1 MIELYENIDNV
12 IKILK
17 DNNLVYNSYNFLVR
31 IYMVPNNLNFGN
43 IKSLEQLKNYA
54 ILEDNNRE
62 KKVIFKDNNELIGSI
77 SGLLSTKSLFER
89 LKYKELMYINY
100 SIYKYKFFKLI
111 DVKDIG
117 VFIEYNDYIL
127 DLLSKLKIKYTKLED
142 NIENLVLKTNNK

>member
-77 SGLLSTKSLFER
+77 SGLLSTKSL
-89 LKYKELMYINY
+89 LTTSILLLWIILVKKKSMANPVNTKSINKK
-100 SIYKYKFFKLI
+100 IITIIVAIFKFF
-111 DVKDIG
+111 
-117 VFIEYNDYIL
+117 IL
-127 DLLSKLKIKYTKLED
+127 D
-142 NIENLVLKTNNK
+142 

>member
-43 IKSLEQLKNYA
+43 IKSLEQLKNYE

-89 LKYKELMYINY
+89 L
-100 SIYKYKFFKLI
+100 
-111 DVKDIG
+111 
-117 VFIEYNDYIL
+117 
-127 DLLSKLKIKYTKLED
+127 
-142 NIENLVLKTNNK
+142 